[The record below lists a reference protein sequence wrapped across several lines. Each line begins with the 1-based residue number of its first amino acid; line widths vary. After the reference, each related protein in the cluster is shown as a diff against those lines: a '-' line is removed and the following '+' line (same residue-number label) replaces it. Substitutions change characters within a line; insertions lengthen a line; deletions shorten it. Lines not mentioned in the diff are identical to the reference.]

1 MGHSAGVLEQD
12 LVYLKGVGPR
22 KGAVLADHGLR
33 TVRDLL
39 EFYPRRYLD
48 RTSVVRVRDID
59 ADAGEI
65 TLVGRV
71 GRCELKGFG
80 RKQRF
85 EATLHDGTGE
95 VGLVWFNRVHWIKG
109 FLKTGDVIAASGKPG
124 RYRGWQ
130 LQHPAV
136 EKLSLDSDGL
146 EDGSA
151 DAEDAPA
158 GVDFEYRGQIVPI
171 YPGTEELRK
180 AWLDSRAI
188 SRIVRG
194 LYRGREVEV
203 EDPLPDP
210 VRERHRLVGLSEAL
224 RGVHLGESLE
234 EVGQARRRLK
244 FQELFVLELMLA
256 WRKAA
261 RGAEPKGVAMDGPG
275 ALIERLLATLPFALT
290 GDQRAALDEILADMR
305 STKPMNRL
313 LQGDVGCGKT
323 LVALAA
329 MLLAVESG
337 HQAALMAPTEILAEQ
352 HWRTVTGLVEPLGL
366 RVTLLTG
373 SRRSEHRRRAL
384 QEIAGGW
391 AQLAIGTH
399 ALFQEGVEF
408 ADLGLAVIDE
418 QHRFGVEQRAR
429 LKRKGG
435 ALDTLVMTATPI
447 PRTLAIVS
455 YGDMDLSLIREKP
468 PGRQPVTT
476 VWRREGK
483 RAAIFDFVRQQ
494 VATGAQ
500 AYVVYPLVEESE
512 KLDLRAA
519 EEAKA
524 ELEAGPLAGLPV
536 GLLHGRLKGPE
547 KDAVMQAFLAG
558 ELRVLVATTV
568 VEVGVDNP
576 NATIMVVEQAER
588 FGLSQL
594 HQLRGR
600 VGRGRGK
607 SWCVLVAGQALSAE
621 GEERLKTM
629 AATDDG
635 FEIAEADLR
644 MRGAGD
650 FFGTRQ
656 SGLPELKIADIL
668 KDVDLL
674 VQARDAA
681 FALVARDPRLDG
693 EPALKRHLLERHGER
708 LARVED

>member
-1 MGHSAGVLEQD
+1 MSDFEGVLEQE
-12 LVYLKGVGPR
+12 LTYLKGVGPR
-22 KGAVLADHGLR
+22 KGAVLEAHGLK

-59 ADAGEI
+59 ADVGEI
-65 TLVGRV
+65 SIVGRV
-71 GRCELKGFG
+71 GRCEARGFG
-80 RKQRF
+80 RRMRF

-95 VGLVWFNRVHWIKG
+95 IGMVWFNRVHWIKG

-124 RYRGWQ
+124 SYRGGWQ

-136 EKLSLDSDGL
+136 EKLSLDP
-146 EDGSA
+146 EA
-151 DAEDAPA
+151 TEDAPV

-188 SRIVRG
+188 SRIVHG
-194 LYRGREVEV
+194 LYRGRAVEP
-203 EDPLPDP
+203 EDPLPES
-210 VRERHRLVGLSEAL
+210 VRERHRLVGLADAL
-224 RGVHLGESLE
+224 RDVHLGESLE
-234 EVGQARRRLK
+234 DVGAARRRLK
-244 FQELFVLELMLA
+244 FQELFMLELMLA

-261 RGAEPKGVAMDGPG
+261 HQAQPVGVRMDAPG
-275 ALIERLLATLPFALT
+275 ELPRRLLASLPFELT
-290 GDQRAALDEILADMR
+290 GDQRSALEEILGDMR
-305 STKPMNRL
+305 SEKPMNRL

-352 HWRTVTGLVEPLGL
+352 HWRTVTSHVDALGM

-373 SRRSEHRRRAL
+373 SRKAESRRRAL

-391 AQLAIGTH
+391 AQIVIGTH

-476 VWRREGK
+476 TWRREGK
-483 RAAIFDFVRQQ
+483 RAAIFDFVRKR
-494 VATGAQ
+494 VEDGAQ

-519 EEAKA
+519 EEAKT
-524 ELEAGPLAGLPV
+524 ELEAGPLAGIAV
-536 GLLHGRLKGPE
+536 GLLHGRMKPAE
-547 KDAVMQAFLAG
+547 KEAAMMAFLAG
-558 ELRVLVATTV
+558 EIRVLVSTTV
-568 VEVGVDNP
+568 IEVGVDNP
-576 NATIMVVEQAER
+576 NATVMVVEQAER

-600 VGRGRGK
+600 VGRGGGK
-607 SWCVLVAGQALSAE
+607 SYCILVAGKELSHE
-621 GEERLKTM
+621 GKERLETM

-635 FEIAEADLR
+635 FEIAEVDLR

-656 SGLPELKIADIL
+656 SGLPELKIADVV

-681 FALVARDPRLDG
+681 FELVARDRGLRG
-693 EPALKRHLLERHGER
+693 EPALKRYLLERHGER
-708 LARVED
+708 MARVED